1 MFNAWELLKKKA
13 NSGDQEA
20 ERLLAEY
27 KKYNAS
33 IGNAFTQV
41 KEQVYPIKGRET
53 EIDRLYSV
61 QVRKQT
67 PVACLIGLA
76 GSGKTSIVEQFVKDM
91 NTGAY
96 ARRTGYRVFNKF
108 VVMSLRI
115 GRLSYVPKNQM
126 QAVITTMFDVMKK
139 FELRMRKI
147 LADDSIRFVVFADE
161 VHLLVTIFGEGTKI
175 GGDILKDILINPP
188 VKFIGATTRAEFDT
202 YIATDPPLA
211 QRFKEVPV
219 NVLPQHEVHNA
230 LAGWWKAQAVST
242 KHYPLSDELIDYII
256 SANASM
262 RSQNAEPRKSIDILE
277 DLLAYE
283 DKTGK
288 RVNKDVIAQVF
299 RSAYNISLENRWDA
313 DKIIENLN
321 KNIKGQEF
329 ARGELGLMLQ
339 SLKYPTRGY
348 GHRPIMSALFTGS
361 TGVGKTETVKII
373 ANTLYPNE
381 NVLNIIS
388 MTDYQTP
395 DREPAFRK
403 KIGEIALH
411 QPNAVLLF
419 DEIEKACQGV
429 FDTLLFVLDEGNVT
443 YETEDSARR
452 TNVQN
457 VSLTNTCVFVTTN
470 EGSEVFTEDAQHS
483 VRATLGTT
491 NSDTEKEEYRNL
503 SNMIFNSL
511 IASGKFRAEFLGRFD
526 RIIPFRSLS
535 ANEYVAI
542 TKVKLN
548 ELLDSFSKIYN
559 VNIHLDAPIK
569 WSETSYNCVENDVVI
584 YISYILVKANNP
596 QRGGARS
603 VARYVDREVKDGIV
617 QALIANPD
625 CHDFRMYVSKDNRI
639 YDSGAADTKGG
650 IVVEPMGA

>member
-230 LAGWWKAQAVST
+230 LAGWWKAQAVSA
-242 KHYPLSDELIDYII
+242 KHYPISDELIDYII

-373 ANTLYPNE
+373 A
-381 NVLNIIS
+381 
-388 MTDYQTP
+388 TP

-535 ANEYVAI
+535 ADEYVAI

-559 VNIHLDAPIK
+559 VNIHLDAPVK